1 MRLGFYAGAIGR
13 VPIRPNVRE
22 KKKMALSKVW
32 GAGAFA
38 LLFAASMLPQGAAFA
53 QAPQVT
59 RVRATIESVNGSML
73 MAKSRDGA
81 ELKIKLADN
90 APVNEVV
97 KASLADVKPNTY
109 IAVTG
114 MPQPDGTQK
123 AVALY
128 IFPEAQRGLAE
139 GFRPWDLS
147 PNSTMTNATVDN
159 QVASVDGPVLTV
171 KYKDGQQ
178 KVLVTPTT
186 EITTVVKKSAADLK
200 PEQKIFIAGAKNQ
213 DDGSLEAPNV
223 AFGNYGV
230 WR

>member
-1 MRLGFYAGAIGR
+1 
-13 VPIRPNVRE
+13 
-22 KKKMALSKVW
+22 
-32 GAGAFA
+32 
-38 LLFAASMLPQGAAFA
+38 
-53 QAPQVT
+53 
-59 RVRATIESVNGSML
+59 
-73 MAKSRDGA
+73 
-81 ELKIKLADN
+81 
-90 APVNEVV
+90 
-97 KASLADVKPNTY
+97 
-109 IAVTG
+109 
-114 MPQPDGTQK
+114 
-123 AVALY
+123 
-128 IFPEAQRGLAE
+128 
-139 GFRPWDLS
+139 
-147 PNSTMTNATVDN
+147 MTNATVDN